1 MRGRSPKWHW
11 YTGDES
17 HNPNNNRPNI
27 LILSCVTKVYEKS
40 IYNQL
45 YAYITVNKVSLG
57 LGPVTQLLTQLMLC
71 AQNLCGR
78 LSRFSKSLRPYPQWH
93 PNQKTFY
100 MVFKIGQSGVWIL
113 PNQLNAK
120 MYSEWQNIKTMYSDL
135 SKWISLA
142 LGERK
147 LMWDYA
153 LLETS
158 EIIYNGLIQLFDYC
172 DIVWDGFN
180 KTLAKRL
187 QRLKNRAAW
196 IITRSSDDVRSADIL
211 KI

>member
-1 MRGRSPKWHW
+1 
-11 YTGDES
+11 
-17 HNPNNNRPNI
+17 
-27 LILSCVTKVYEKS
+27 
-40 IYNQL
+40 
-45 YAYITVNKVSLG
+45 
-57 LGPVTQLLTQLMLC
+57 MLC

-78 LSRFSKSLRPYPQWH
+78 LSRFSKSLRPYPPWH
-93 PNQKTFY
+93 PNQKTLY
-100 MVFKIGQSGVWIL
+100 MVFKIGQSGVRIL

-142 LGERK
+142 LGEGK

-172 DIVWDGFN
+172 DIVWDRLN